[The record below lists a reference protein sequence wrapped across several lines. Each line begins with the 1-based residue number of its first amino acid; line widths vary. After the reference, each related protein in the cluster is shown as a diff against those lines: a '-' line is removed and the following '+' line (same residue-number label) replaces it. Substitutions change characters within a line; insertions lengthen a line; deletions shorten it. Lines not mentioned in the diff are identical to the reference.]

1 MGINDFDFLL
11 LNFKLKNM
19 KKIILGFIAI
29 LFLSVQT
36 KADEGMWLPQL
47 LQMLNEKEMRKM
59 GMKLRAKDIYDINKS
74 SLKDAIVSLGGFC
87 TAEVISDK
95 GLILTNHHCGFDA
108 IQNHSTLENN
118 YIKNGFWAANNN
130 AEIKNPGLFV
140 SFIINIEDYTNQVLS
155 GVSKDLSEK
164 DRQALIEKNIVQ
176 IKKEYKKETY
186 QDIIVRS
193 FFDGNKY
200 YLFVTETYKDV
211 RLVGAPPASIG
222 NFGKDTDNWMWP
234 RHTGDFSMFRI
245 YADKNNKPANYSPDN
260 VPYVPKRSLNI
271 SLKGLKENDFTM
283 VMGFPGRTNEYLPS
297 YAIKQIMEISNPAK
311 IKIRHQVLDV
321 MGGYMRKDELI
332 KIKYAAKYANIEN
345 AYKKWQG
352 ELLGLQK
359 SNGIKKKLDYEVE
372 FKKLIYN
379 NAEWQ
384 NNYGNI
390 LDDLSKA
397 YGDLEPLIVSRDY
410 YNEIV
415 PRIEMFNIAS
425 TFNGLFKSYSNDS
438 ASNNKKNQ
446 EAIEKVEDIL
456 KEFDPAVDKKLF
468 ATLMNL
474 YVNDQKA
481 EYISPKLLELIN
493 EYKDIN
499 KVADFIYASSKLTN
513 IENIKNMF
521 ENSPMVA
528 MDLIKNDPAFLL
540 YLSMYNTYI
549 KETSSYVVDMQGKIN
564 KLQRN
569 YMEAQLTVFNNK
581 RFYPDA
587 NSTLRVAY
595 GKVKG
600 YAPKDAMKYHF
611 YTYMDGIMEKY
622 KPGDYEFDVP
632 QKLIDLY
639 NAKDFGQYGVN
650 GKQPVCFIASNHTTG
665 GNSGSPALDAKGNLV
680 GLNFDRV
687 WEGTMSDINY
697 DPTICRN
704 VMVDIRYVLF
714 IVDKFAGAHHLIEE
728 MKLVRK

>member
-1 MGINDFDFLL
+1 
-11 LNFKLKNM
+11 
-19 KKIILGFIAI
+19 
-29 LFLSVQT
+29 
-36 KADEGMWLPQL
+36 
-47 LQMLNEKEMRKM
+47 MRKM

-108 IQNHSTLENN
+108 IQNHSSLENN
-118 YIKNGFWAANNN
+118 YIKNGFWAVNNN

-140 SFIINIEDYTNQVLS
+140 SFIINIEDFTNQVLI
-155 GVSKDLSEK
+155 GVSKELSEK
-164 DRQALIEKNIVQ
+164 DRQAMIEKNIAQ

-186 QDIIVRS
+186 QDIIVRP

-245 YADKNNKPANYSPDN
+245 YADKNNKPASYSPDN

-297 YAIKQIMEISNPAK
+297 YALKQIMEISNPAK

-359 SNGIKKKLDYEVE
+359 SNGIKKKLDYEVD
-372 FKKLIYN
+372 FKQLITN
-379 NAEWQ
+379 DSNWQ
-384 NNYGNI
+384 NKYGS
-390 LDDLSKA
+390 LLSDLSTA
-397 YGDLEPLIVSRDY
+397 YGDLEPLIIPRDY

-415 PRIEMFNIAS
+415 PRIELFNLAS
-425 TFNGLFKSYSNDS
+425 SFNNLFKNYSKDT

-446 EAIEKVEDIL
+446 ELIEKIEDIL
-456 KEFDPAVDKKLF
+456 KEYDVAVDKKLF
-468 ATLMNL
+468 ATLLNL
-474 YVNDQKA
+474 YVNDQSS

-499 KVADFIYASSKLTN
+499 KVADYIYTNSKLTK
-513 IENIKNMF
+513 IDSIKTLL
-521 ENSPMVA
+521 EYSPMFVS
-528 MDLIKNDPAFLL
+528 DFIKNDPAFSL
-540 YLSMYNTYI
+540 YMSIYNTYV
-549 KETSSYVVDMQGKIN
+549 KETSSYVVDMQADIN
-564 KLQRN
+564 RLQRN
-569 YMEAQLTVFNNK
+569 YMEAQLTVFSNK

-600 YAPKDAMKYHF
+600 YAPKDAMQYNF
-611 YTYMDGIMEKY
+611 YTYMEGIMEKY

-639 NAKDFGQYGVN
+639 NAKDFGHYGVN

-680 GLNFDRV
+680 GLNFDRA

>member
-1 MGINDFDFLL
+1 
-11 LNFKLKNM
+11 M
-19 KKIILGFIAI
+19 KKVILAFITI
-29 LFLSVQT
+29 LFFSVQT

-118 YIKNGFWAANNN
+118 YIKNGFWAANNKG
-130 AEIKNPGLFV
+130 ELTNPGLFV
-140 SFIINIEDYTNQVLS
+140 SFIINIEDLTEQVLR
-155 GVSKDLSEK
+155 GVSNEMPEK
-164 DRQALIEKNIVQ
+164 ERQALIEKNIAQ
-176 IKKEYKKETY
+176 IKKDYKKETY
-186 QDIIVRS
+186 QDIIVRP

-245 YADKNNKPANYSPDN
+245 YADKNNKPASYSPDN

-321 MGGYMRKDELI
+321 MGSFMRKDELI

-359 SNGIKKKLDYEVE
+359 SNGIKKKLDYETD
-372 FKKLIYN
+372 FKQLISN
-379 NAEWQ
+379 NVDWQ
-384 NNYGNI
+384 NKYGS
-390 LDDLSKA
+390 LLSDLSTA
-397 YGDLEPLIVSRDY
+397 YGDLEPLIIPRDY

-415 PRIEMFNIAS
+415 PRIELFNLAS
-425 TFNGLFKSYSNDS
+425 SFNNLFKNYTKDT
-438 ASNNKKNQ
+438 AFNNKKNV
-446 EAIEKVEDIL
+446 EAIEKIEDIL
-456 KEFDPAVDKKLF
+456 KEYDVAVDKKLF
-468 ATLMNL
+468 VTLLNL
-474 YVNDQKA
+474 YVNDQSS

-499 KVADFIYASSKLTN
+499 KVADYIYDNSKLTK
-513 IENIKNMF
+513 IDSIKTLL
-521 ENSPMVA
+521 EYSPMIVT
-528 MDLIKNDPAFLL
+528 DIIKNDPAFSL
-540 YLSMYNTYI
+540 YMSMYNTYV
-549 KETSSYVVDMQGKIN
+549 KETSSIVVDMQSDIN
-564 KLQRN
+564 RLQRN
-569 YMEAQLTVFNNK
+569 YMEAQLTVFSNK

-600 YAPKDAMKYHF
+600 YAPKDAMQYNF
-611 YTYMDGIMEKY
+611 YTYMEGIMEKY

-728 MKLVRK
+728 MKLVKK

>member
-1 MGINDFDFLL
+1 
-11 LNFKLKNM
+11 M
-19 KKIILGFIAI
+19 KKVILGFIAI

-47 LQMLNEKEMRKM
+47 LQTLNEKEMRKM
-59 GMKLRAKDIYDINKS
+59 GMKLHASDIYNINKS

-130 AEIKNPGLFV
+130 SELTNPGLFV

-155 GVSKDLSEK
+155 GVSKELSEK
-164 DRQALIEKNIVQ
+164 DRQTLIEKNIAE

-234 RHTGDFSMFRI
+234 IHTGDFSMFRI
-245 YADKNNKPANYSPDN
+245 YADKNNKPASYSPDN

-321 MGGYMRKDELI
+321 MGTYMRKDELI

-359 SNGIKKKLDYEVE
+359 SNGIKKKLDYETK
-372 FKKLIYN
+372 FKKLISN
-379 NAEWQ
+379 NAKWQ
-384 NNYGNI
+384 NNYGHI
-390 LDDLSKA
+390 LNDLSKA
-397 YGDLEPLIVSRDY
+397 YGDLEPLIISRDY
-410 YNEIV
+410 FNEIV
-415 PRIEMFNIAS
+415 PRIELFNLAS
-425 TFNGLFKSYSNDS
+425 AFNGLFKSYTNDS

-446 EAIEKVEDIL
+446 ETIEKVEDIL
-456 KEFDPAVDKKLF
+456 KEYDHAVDKKLF
-468 ATLMNL
+468 TTLLDL
-474 YVNDQKA
+474 YIKDQNS
-481 EYISPKLLELIN
+481 EFISPKLLELIN
-493 EYKDIN
+493 VYKEIN
-499 KVADFIYASSKLTN
+499 KVADYIYTNSKLTN
-513 IENIKNMF
+513 IENIKTMF
-521 ENSPMVA
+521 ENNPMVA
-528 MDLIKNDPAFLL
+528 MDSIKNDPAFLL
-540 YLSMYNTYI
+540 YLNMYNTYI

-569 YMEAQLTVFNNK
+569 YMQAQLTVFSNK

-587 NSTLRVAY
+587 NSTLRVTY

-600 YAPKDAMKYHF
+600 YAPKDAVKYNF

-622 KPGDYEFDVP
+622 KPGDYEFDLP

-650 GKQPVCFIASNHTTG
+650 GKQPVCFIATNHTTG
-665 GNSGSPALDAKGNLV
+665 GNSGSPALDANGNLV

-714 IVDKFAGAHHLIEE
+714 IIDKFAGAHHLIKE

>member
-1 MGINDFDFLL
+1 MGINDIDFLL

-164 DRQALIEKNIVQ
+164 DRQAMIEKNIAQ
-176 IKKEYKKETY
+176 IKKEYKKESY

-359 SNGIKKKLDYEVE
+359 SNGIKKKLDYETE
-372 FKKLIYN
+372 FKKLISN
-379 NAEWQ
+379 NSVWQ

-456 KEFDPAVDKKLF
+456 KEYDPAVDKKLF
-468 ATLMNL
+468 ATLLNL

-513 IENIKNMF
+513 IENIKSMF
-521 ENSPMVA
+521 ENSPMVT

-540 YLSMYNTYI
+540 YTSMYNTYL

-569 YMEAQLTVFNNK
+569 YMEAQLTVFSNK

-600 YAPKDAMKYHF
+600 YAPKDAMQYHF

-704 VMVDIRYVLF
+704 IMVDIRYVLF

>member
-140 SFIINIEDYTNQVLS
+140 SFIINIEDFTNQVLS
-155 GVSKDLSEK
+155 GVSKEISEK
-164 DRQALIEKNIVQ
+164 DRQALIEKNIAQ
-176 IKKEYKKETY
+176 IKKDYKKETY

-222 NFGKDTDNWMWP
+222 NFGKDSDNWMWP

-245 YADKNNKPANYSPDN
+245 YADKNNKPASYSPDN

-359 SNGIKKKLDYEVE
+359 SNGIKKKLDYETE
-372 FKKLIYN
+372 FKKLISN
-379 NAEWQ
+379 NSEWQ
-384 NNYGNI
+384 NNYWNI

-415 PRIEMFNIAS
+415 PRIELFNLAS
-425 TFNGLFKSYSNDS
+425 AFNGLFKSYSNDS

-456 KEFDPAVDKKLF
+456 KEYDPAVDKKLF

-499 KVADFIYASSKLTN
+499 KVADFIYANSKLTN
-513 IENIKNMF
+513 IESLKTMF
-521 ENSPMVA
+521 ENSPMVV
-528 MDLIKNDPAFLL
+528 MELIKNDPAFLL
-540 YLSMYNTYI
+540 YLSIYNTYI

-569 YMEAQLTVFNNK
+569 YMEAQLTVFSNK

-600 YAPKDAMKYHF
+600 YAPKDAMQYHF

-639 NAKDFGQYGVN
+639 HAKDFGQYGVN

-728 MKLVRK
+728 MKLVKK

>member
-1 MGINDFDFLL
+1 
-11 LNFKLKNM
+11 M
-19 KKIILGFIAI
+19 KKVILGFIAI

-118 YIKNGFWAANNN
+118 YIKNGFWAANYN
-130 AEIKNPGLFV
+130 AEIKNPGLSV
-140 SFIINIEDYTNQVLS
+140 SFIINIEDFTNQVLS
-155 GVSKDLSEK
+155 GVSKEISEK
-164 DRQALIEKNIVQ
+164 ERQALIEKNIAQ

-245 YADKNNKPANYSPDN
+245 YADKNNKPASYSPDN
-260 VPYVPKRSLNI
+260 IPYTPKRSLNI

-321 MGGYMRKDELI
+321 MGAFMRKDELI

-359 SNGIKKKLDYEVE
+359 SNGIKKKLDYEIE
-372 FKKLIYN
+372 IKKLISN
-379 NAEWQ
+379 NADWQ

-397 YGDLEPLIVSRDY
+397 YGDLESLIVSRDY
-410 YNEIV
+410 YNEIM

-425 TFNGLFKSYSNDS
+425 AFNGLFKTYSNDS

-446 EAIEKVEDIL
+446 EIIEKLEDIL
-456 KEFDPAVDKKLF
+456 KEYDPAVDKKLF

-493 EYKDIN
+493 ECKDIN
-499 KVADFIYASSKLTN
+499 KVADYIYANSKLTN
-513 IENIKNMF
+513 IESIKTMF
-521 ENSPMVA
+521 ENSPKAA

-540 YLSMYNTYI
+540 YTSMYNTYL
-549 KETSSYVVDMQGKIN
+549 KETSSYVVDMQAKIN
-564 KLQRN
+564 RLQRN
-569 YMEAQLTVFNNK
+569 YMEAQLTVFSNE

-600 YAPKDAMKYHF
+600 YAPKDAMQYHF

-639 NAKDFGQYGVN
+639 HAKDFGQYGVN

-728 MKLVRK
+728 MKLVRR

>member
-1 MGINDFDFLL
+1 
-11 LNFKLKNM
+11 M
-19 KKIILGFIAI
+19 KKVILGFIAI
-29 LFLSVQT
+29 VFLSVQT

-108 IQNHSTLENN
+108 IQNHSSLENN
-118 YIKNGFWAANNN
+118 YIKNGFWAVNNN

-140 SFIINIEDYTNQVLS
+140 SFIINIEDFTNQVLI
-155 GVSKDLSEK
+155 GVSKELSEK
-164 DRQALIEKNIVQ
+164 DRQAMIEKNIAQ

-186 QDIIVRS
+186 QDIIVRP

-245 YADKNNKPANYSPDN
+245 YADKNNKPASYSPDN

-297 YAIKQIMEISNPAK
+297 YALKQIMEISNPAK

-359 SNGIKKKLDYEVE
+359 SNGIKKKLDYEVD
-372 FKKLIYN
+372 FKQLITN
-379 NAEWQ
+379 DSNWQ
-384 NNYGNI
+384 NKYGS
-390 LDDLSKA
+390 LLSDLSTA
-397 YGDLEPLIVSRDY
+397 YGDLEPLIIPRDY

-415 PRIEMFNIAS
+415 PRIELFNLAS
-425 TFNGLFKSYSNDS
+425 SFNNLFKNYSKDT

-446 EAIEKVEDIL
+446 ELIEKIEDIL
-456 KEFDPAVDKKLF
+456 KEYDVAVDKKLF
-468 ATLMNL
+468 ATLLNL
-474 YVNDQKA
+474 YVNDQSS

-499 KVADFIYASSKLTN
+499 KVADYIYTNSKLTK
-513 IENIKNMF
+513 IDSIKTLL
-521 ENSPMVA
+521 EYSPMFVS
-528 MDLIKNDPAFLL
+528 DFIKNDPAFSL
-540 YLSMYNTYI
+540 YMSIYNTYV
-549 KETSSYVVDMQGKIN
+549 KETSSYVVDMQADIN
-564 KLQRN
+564 RLQRN
-569 YMEAQLTVFNNK
+569 YMEAQLTVFSNK

-600 YAPKDAMKYHF
+600 YAPKDAMQYNF
-611 YTYMDGIMEKY
+611 YTYMEGIMEKY

-639 NAKDFGQYGVN
+639 NAKDFGHYGVN

-680 GLNFDRV
+680 GLNFDRA

>member
-1 MGINDFDFLL
+1 MSIYYFDFLL
-11 LNFKLKNM
+11 LNFKLKKM
-19 KKIILGFIAI
+19 KKVILGFIAI

-140 SFIINIEDYTNQVLS
+140 SFIINIEDFTNQVLS
-155 GVSKDLSEK
+155 GVSKELSEK
-164 DRQALIEKNIVQ
+164 DRQAMIEKNIAQ
-176 IKKEYKKETY
+176 IKKEYKKESY

-297 YAIKQIMEISNPAK
+297 NAIKQIMEISNPAK

-359 SNGIKKKLDYEVE
+359 SNGIKKKLDYEVD
-372 FKKLIYN
+372 FKQLIAN
-379 NAEWQ
+379 DSNWQ
-384 NNYGNI
+384 NKYGSL
-390 LDDLSKA
+390 LDELSTA
-397 YGDLEPLIVSRDY
+397 YGDLEPLIIPRDY

-415 PRIEMFNIAS
+415 PRIEHFNLAS
-425 TFNGLFKSYSNDS
+425 SFNNLFKNYTKDTSF
-438 ASNNKKNQ
+438 NNKKNL
-446 EAIEKVEDIL
+446 EAI
-456 KEFDPAVDKKLF
+456 
-468 ATLMNL
+468 
-474 YVNDQKA
+474 
-481 EYISPKLLELIN
+481 
-493 EYKDIN
+493 
-499 KVADFIYASSKLTN
+499 
-513 IENIKNMF
+513 
-521 ENSPMVA
+521 
-528 MDLIKNDPAFLL
+528 
-540 YLSMYNTYI
+540 
-549 KETSSYVVDMQGKIN
+549 
-564 KLQRN
+564 
-569 YMEAQLTVFNNK
+569 
-581 RFYPDA
+581 
-587 NSTLRVAY
+587 
-595 GKVKG
+595 
-600 YAPKDAMKYHF
+600 
-611 YTYMDGIMEKY
+611 
-622 KPGDYEFDVP
+622 
-632 QKLIDLY
+632 
-639 NAKDFGQYGVN
+639 
-650 GKQPVCFIASNHTTG
+650 
-665 GNSGSPALDAKGNLV
+665 
-680 GLNFDRV
+680 
-687 WEGTMSDINY
+687 
-697 DPTICRN
+697 
-704 VMVDIRYVLF
+704 
-714 IVDKFAGAHHLIEE
+714 
-728 MKLVRK
+728 

>member
-1 MGINDFDFLL
+1 
-11 LNFKLKNM
+11 M
-19 KKIILGFIAI
+19 KKVILGFITI
-29 LFLSVQT
+29 LFLSVQS

-47 LQMLNEKEMRKM
+47 LQTLNEKEMRKM

-108 IQNHSTLENN
+108 IQNHSSLENN

-130 AEIKNPGLFV
+130 GELTNPGLFV
-140 SFIINIEDYTNQVLS
+140 SFIINIEDFTEQVLR
-155 GVSKDLSEK
+155 GVSNEMSEK
-164 DRQALIEKNIVQ
+164 ERQALIEKNIVQ
-176 IKKEYKKETY
+176 IKKEVKKETY
-186 QDIIVRS
+186 QDVIVRP

-245 YADKNNKPANYSPDN
+245 YADKNNKPASYSPDN

-321 MGGYMRKDELI
+321 MGSFMRKDELI
-332 KIKYAAKYANIEN
+332 KIKYAAKYATIEN

-359 SNGIKKKLDYEVE
+359 SNGIKKKLDYEVN
-372 FKKLIYN
+372 FKQLIAN

-384 NNYGNI
+384 NKYGS
-390 LDDLSKA
+390 LLSDLSTA
-397 YGDLEPLIVSRDY
+397 YGDLEPLIIPRDY

-415 PRIEMFNIAS
+415 PRIELFNLAS
-425 TFNGLFKSYSNDS
+425 SFNNLFKNYSKDT

-446 EAIEKVEDIL
+446 ELIEKIEDIL
-456 KEFDPAVDKKLF
+456 KEYDAAVDKKLF
-468 ATLMNL
+468 VTLLNL
-474 YVNDQKA
+474 YVNDQSS

-493 EYKDIN
+493 QFKEIN
-499 KVADFIYASSKLTN
+499 KVADYIYANSKLTK
-513 IENIKNMF
+513 IDSIKTLL
-521 ENSPMVA
+521 EYSPMIVT
-528 MDLIKNDPAFLL
+528 DIIKNDPAFSL
-540 YLSMYNTYI
+540 YMSIYNIYI
-549 KETSSYVVDMQGKIN
+549 KETSSYIVEKQANIN
-564 KLQRN
+564 RLQRN
-569 YMEAQLTVFNNK
+569 YMEAQMTVFNNK

-600 YAPKDAMKYHF
+600 YAPKDAMQYNS
-611 YTYMDGIMEKY
+611 YTYMEGLMEKY
-622 KPGDYEFDVP
+622 KPEDYEFDVP

-704 VMVDIRYVLF
+704 IMVDIRYVLF

-728 MKLVRK
+728 MKLVKR

>member
-1 MGINDFDFLL
+1 
-11 LNFKLKNM
+11 M
-19 KKIILGFIAI
+19 KKVILGFIAI

-47 LQMLNEKEMRKM
+47 LQTLNEKEMRKM

-108 IQNHSTLENN
+108 IQNHSSLENN

-130 AEIKNPGLFV
+130 GELTNPGLFV
-140 SFIINIEDYTNQVLS
+140 SFIINIEDFTEPVLR
-155 GVSKDLSEK
+155 GVSNEMSEK
-164 DRQALIEKNIVQ
+164 ERQALIEKNIVQ
-176 IKKEYKKETY
+176 IKKDFKKETY
-186 QDIIVRS
+186 QDVIVRP

-245 YADKNNKPANYSPDN
+245 YADKNNKPASYSPDN
-260 VPYVPKRSLNI
+260 VPYIPKRSLNI

-311 IKIRHQVLDV
+311 IKIRHQVLDL
-321 MGGYMRKDELI
+321 MGSFMRKDELI
-332 KIKYAAKYANIEN
+332 KIRYAAKYANIEN

-359 SNGIKKKLDYEVE
+359 SNGIKKKLDYEAD
-372 FKKLIYN
+372 FKQLIAN
-379 NAEWQ
+379 NADWQ
-384 NNYGNI
+384 NKYGS
-390 LDDLSKA
+390 LLSDLSTA
-397 YGDLEPLIVSRDY
+397 YGDLEPLIIPRDY

-415 PRIEMFNIAS
+415 PRIELFNLAS
-425 TFNGLFKSYSNDS
+425 SFNNLFKNYSKDT

-446 EAIEKVEDIL
+446 ELIEKIEDIL
-456 KEFDPAVDKKLF
+456 KEYDAVVDKKLF
-468 ATLMNL
+468 VTLLNL
-474 YVNDQKA
+474 YVNDQSS
-481 EYISPKLLELIN
+481 EYISPKLLDLIN
-493 EYKDIN
+493 EYKDMN
-499 KVADFIYASSKLTN
+499 KVADYIYANSKLTK
-513 IENIKNMF
+513 IDSIKTLL
-521 ENSPMVA
+521 EYSPMIVT
-528 MDLIKNDPAFLL
+528 DIIKNDPAFSL
-540 YLSMYNTYI
+540 YMSMYNTYV
-549 KETSSYVVDMQGKIN
+549 KETSSYVVDMQSEIN
-564 KLQRN
+564 RLQRN
-569 YMEAQLTVFNNK
+569 YMEAQLTVFSKK

-600 YAPKDAMKYHF
+600 YAPKDAMQYNF
-611 YTYMDGIMEKY
+611 YTYMEGIMEKY

-697 DPTICRN
+697 DPNICRN

>member
-1 MGINDFDFLL
+1 
-11 LNFKLKNM
+11 M
-19 KKIILGFIAI
+19 KKVILGFIAI

-47 LQMLNEKEMRKM
+47 LQTLNEKEMRKM

-108 IQNHSTLENN
+108 IQNHSSLENN

-130 AEIKNPGLFV
+130 GELTNPGLFV
-140 SFIINIEDYTNQVLS
+140 SFIINIEDFTEPVLR
-155 GVSKDLSEK
+155 GVSNEMSEK
-164 DRQALIEKNIVQ
+164 ERQALIEKNIVQ
-176 IKKEYKKETY
+176 IKKDFKKETY
-186 QDIIVRS
+186 QDVIVRP

-245 YADKNNKPANYSPDN
+245 YADKNNKPASYSPDN
-260 VPYVPKRSLNI
+260 VPYIPKRSLNI

-321 MGGYMRKDELI
+321 MGSFMRKDELI

-359 SNGIKKKLDYEVE
+359 SNGIKKKLDYEVD
-372 FKKLIYN
+372 FKQLIAN

-384 NNYGNI
+384 NKYGS
-390 LDDLSKA
+390 LLSDLSTA
-397 YGDLEPLIVSRDY
+397 YGDLEPLIIPRDY

-415 PRIEMFNIAS
+415 PRIELFNLAS
-425 TFNGLFKSYSNDS
+425 SFNNLFKNYSKDT

-446 EAIEKVEDIL
+446 EQIEKIEDIL
-456 KEFDPAVDKKLF
+456 KEYDAAVDKKLF
-468 ATLMNL
+468 VTLLNL
-474 YVNDQKA
+474 YVNDQSS

-493 EYKDIN
+493 QFKDIN
-499 KVADFIYASSKLTN
+499 KVADYIYANSKLTK
-513 IENIKNMF
+513 IDSIKTLL
-521 ENSPMVA
+521 EYSPMIVT
-528 MDLIKNDPAFLL
+528 DIIKNDPAFSL
-540 YLSMYNTYI
+540 YMSMYNTYV
-549 KETSSYVVDMQGKIN
+549 KETSSYVVDMQSEIN
-564 KLQRN
+564 RLQRN
-569 YMEAQLTVFNNK
+569 YMEAQLTVFSKK

-600 YAPKDAMKYHF
+600 YAPKDAMQYNF
-611 YTYMDGIMEKY
+611 YTYMEGIMEKY

-697 DPTICRN
+697 DPNICRN

>member
-1 MGINDFDFLL
+1 
-11 LNFKLKNM
+11 M
-19 KKIILGFIAI
+19 KKVILGFIAI

-140 SFIINIEDYTNQVLS
+140 SFIINIEDFTNQVLS
-155 GVSKDLSEK
+155 GVSKELSEK
-164 DRQALIEKNIVQ
+164 DRMALIEKNITQ
-176 IKKEYKKETY
+176 IKKDYKKETY

-245 YADKNNKPANYSPDN
+245 YADKKNKPASYSPDN

-359 SNGIKKKLDYEVE
+359 SNGIKKKLDYEAE
-372 FKKLIYN
+372 IKKLISN
-379 NAEWQ
+379 NSVWQ

-410 YNEIV
+410 YNEII
-415 PRIEMFNIAS
+415 PRIEVFNIATS
-425 TFNGLFKSYSNDS
+425 FNGLFKTYSNDS
-438 ASNNKKNQ
+438 ATNNKKNL
-446 EAIEKVEDIL
+446 ETIEKLEDIL
-456 KEFDPAVDKKLF
+456 KEYDPAVDKKLF

-474 YVNDQKA
+474 YINDQKA
-481 EYISPKLLELIN
+481 EYISPKLLELVN

-499 KVADFIYASSKLTN
+499 KVADYIYANSKLTN
-513 IENIKNMF
+513 IESIKNMF
-521 ENSPMVA
+521 ENSPMTA

-540 YLSMYNTYI
+540 YTSMYNTYL
-549 KETSSYVVDMQGKIN
+549 KETSSYVVDIQAKIN
-564 KLQRN
+564 RLQRN
-569 YMEAQLTVFNNK
+569 YMEAQLTVLSNK

-600 YAPKDAMKYHF
+600 YAPKDAMQYHF

>member
-1 MGINDFDFLL
+1 
-11 LNFKLKNM
+11 M
-19 KKIILGFIAI
+19 KKVILGFIAI
-29 LFLSVQT
+29 LFLSIQT

-47 LQMLNEKEMRKM
+47 LQTLNEKEMRKM

-108 IQNHSTLENN
+108 IQNHSSLENN

-130 AEIKNPGLFV
+130 GELTNPGLFV
-140 SFIINIEDYTNQVLS
+140 SFIINIEDFTEQVLR
-155 GVSKDLSEK
+155 GVSNQMPEK
-164 DRQALIEKNIVQ
+164 ERQALIEKNIVQ
-176 IKKEYKKETY
+176 IKKDFKKENY
-186 QDIIVRS
+186 QDIIVRP

-245 YADKNNKPANYSPDN
+245 YADKNNKPASYSPDN
-260 VPYVPKRSLNI
+260 VPYFPKRSLNI

-297 YAIKQIMEISNPAK
+297 NAIKQIMEISNPAK
-311 IKIRHQVLDV
+311 INIRHHVLDV

-359 SNGIKKKLDYEVE
+359 SNGIKKKLDYETE
-372 FKKLIYN
+372 FKKLISTN
-379 NAEWQ
+379 TEWQ
-384 NNYGNI
+384 NKYGNI
-390 LDDLSKA
+390 LDELSTA
-397 YGDLEPLIVSRDY
+397 YGNLKPLIISRDY

-415 PRIEMFNIAS
+415 PRIELFNLAS
-425 TFNGLFKSYSNDS
+425 GFNGLLKTYSKDTALNH
-438 ASNNKKNQ
+438 KKNQ
-446 EAIEKVEDIL
+446 ELIEKIEDIL
-456 KEFDPAVDKKLF
+456 KEYDLTVDKKLF
-468 ATLMNL
+468 VSLLNL
-474 YVNDQKA
+474 YINDQKS
-481 EYISPKLLELIN
+481 EFISPTLRGLIN
-493 EYKDIN
+493 EYKDMD
-499 KVADFIYASSKLTN
+499 KVADYIYTNSKLTN
-513 IENIKNMF
+513 IDSIKNLLN
-521 ENSPMVA
+521 NSPTMVT
-528 MDLIKNDPAFLL
+528 DIIKNDPAFSL
-540 YLSMYNTYI
+540 YMNIYNTYV
-549 KETSSYVVDMQGKIN
+549 KETSSFVVDMQANIN
-564 KLQRN
+564 RLQRN
-569 YMEAQLTVFNNK
+569 YMEAQLTVFSNK

-600 YAPKDAMKYHF
+600 YAPKDAMQYNF
-611 YTYMDGIMEKY
+611 YTYMEGIMEKY

-639 NAKDFGQYGVN
+639 NSKDFGQYGVN

-687 WEGTMSDINY
+687 WEGTMSDMNY

>member
-1 MGINDFDFLL
+1 
-11 LNFKLKNM
+11 M
-19 KKIILGFIAI
+19 KKVILGFIAI

-140 SFIINIEDYTNQVLS
+140 SFIINIEDFTNQVLS
-155 GVSKDLSEK
+155 GVSKELSEK
-164 DRQALIEKNIVQ
+164 DRQAMIEKNIAQ

-245 YADKNNKPANYSPDN
+245 YADKNNKPASYSPDN

-359 SNGIKKKLDYEVE
+359 SNGIKKKLDYEAE
-372 FKKLIYN
+372 IKKLISN
-379 NAEWQ
+379 NADWQ

-410 YNEIV
+410 YNEIM
-415 PRIEMFNIAS
+415 PRIEIFNIA
-425 TFNGLFKSYSNDS
+425 TAFNGLFKTYSNDS
-438 ASNNKKNQ
+438 ASNNKKYQ
-446 EAIEKVEDIL
+446 ETIEKLEDIL
-456 KEFDPAVDKKLF
+456 KEYDPAVDKKLF

-499 KVADFIYASSKLTN
+499 KVADYIYANSKLTN
-513 IENIKNMF
+513 LESIKNMF
-521 ENSPMVA
+521 DNSPKAA

-540 YLSMYNTYI
+540 YTSMYNTYL
-549 KETSSYVVDMQGKIN
+549 KETSSYVVDMQAKIN
-564 KLQRN
+564 RLQRN
-569 YMEAQLTVFNNK
+569 YMEAQLTVFSNK

-600 YAPKDAMKYHF
+600 YAPKDAMQYHF

-697 DPTICRN
+697 DPSICRN

>member
-1 MGINDFDFLL
+1 
-11 LNFKLKNM
+11 
-19 KKIILGFIAI
+19 
-29 LFLSVQT
+29 
-36 KADEGMWLPQL
+36 
-47 LQMLNEKEMRKM
+47 
-59 GMKLRAKDIYDINKS
+59 
-74 SLKDAIVSLGGFC
+74 
-87 TAEVISDK
+87 
-95 GLILTNHHCGFDA
+95 
-108 IQNHSTLENN
+108 
-118 YIKNGFWAANNN
+118 
-130 AEIKNPGLFV
+130 
-140 SFIINIEDYTNQVLS
+140 
-155 GVSKDLSEK
+155 
-164 DRQALIEKNIVQ
+164 
-176 IKKEYKKETY
+176 
-186 QDIIVRS
+186 
-193 FFDGNKY
+193 
-200 YLFVTETYKDV
+200 
-211 RLVGAPPASIG
+211 LVGAPPASIG

-245 YADKNNKPANYSPDN
+245 YADKYNKPASYSPDN

-321 MGGYMRKDELI
+321 MGSFMRKDELI

-359 SNGIKKKLDYEVE
+359 SNGIKKKLDYETD
-372 FKKLIYN
+372 FKQLIAN
-379 NAEWQ
+379 NADWQ
-384 NNYGNI
+384 NKYGSVLN
-390 LDDLSKA
+390 DLSTA
-397 YGDLEPLIVSRDY
+397 YGDLEPLIIPRDY

-415 PRIEMFNIAS
+415 PRIELFNIAS
-425 TFNGLFKSYSNDS
+425 SFNNLFKNYSKDT

-446 EAIEKVEDIL
+446 ELTEKIEDIL
-456 KEFDPAVDKKLF
+456 KEYDVAVDKKLF
-468 ATLMNL
+468 VTLLNL
-474 YVNDQKA
+474 YVNDQSS
-481 EYISPKLLELIN
+481 EYISPKLLDLIN
-493 EYKDIN
+493 EFKDIN
-499 KVADFIYASSKLTN
+499 KVADYIYANSKLTK
-513 IENIKNMF
+513 IDSIKTLL
-521 ENSPMVA
+521 EYSPMIVT
-528 MDLIKNDPAFLL
+528 DIIKNDPAFSL
-540 YLSMYNTYI
+540 YMSMYNTYI
-549 KETSSYVVDMQGKIN
+549 KETSSYVVDMQADIN
-564 KLQRN
+564 RLQRN
-569 YMEAQLTVFNNK
+569 YMEAQLTVFSNK

-600 YAPKDAMKYHF
+600 YAPKDAMQYNF
-611 YTYMDGIMEKY
+611 YTYMEGIMEKY

>member
-1 MGINDFDFLL
+1 
-11 LNFKLKNM
+11 M
-19 KKIILGFIAI
+19 KKVILGFIAI

-140 SFIINIEDYTNQVLS
+140 SFIINIEDFTNQVLS
-155 GVSKDLSEK
+155 GVSKELSEK
-164 DRQALIEKNIVQ
+164 DRQAMIEKNIAQ

-321 MGGYMRKDELI
+321 IGGYMRKDELI

-359 SNGIKKKLDYEVE
+359 SNGIKKKLDYEAE
-372 FKKLIYN
+372 FKQLITN
-379 NAEWQ
+379 NSDWQ
-384 NNYGNI
+384 NKYGS
-390 LDDLSKA
+390 LLSDLSTA
-397 YGDLEPLIVSRDY
+397 YGDLEPLIIPRDY

-415 PRIEMFNIAS
+415 PRIELFNIAS
-425 TFNGLFKSYSNDS
+425 SFNNLFKNYSKDT
-438 ASNNKKNQ
+438 ASNNKKNL
-446 EAIEKVEDIL
+446 ELIEKIEDIL
-456 KEFDPAVDKKLF
+456 KEYDVAVDKKLF
-468 ATLMNL
+468 STLLNL
-474 YVNDQKA
+474 YVNDQSS
-481 EYISPKLLELIN
+481 EYVSPKLLELIN

-499 KVADFIYASSKLTN
+499 KVADYVYANSKLTK
-513 IENIKNMF
+513 IDSLKTLLEY
-521 ENSPMVA
+521 SPMIVT
-528 MDLIKNDPAFLL
+528 DIIKNDPAFSL
-540 YLSMYNTYI
+540 YMSLYNTYV
-549 KETSSYVVDMQGKIN
+549 KETSSYVVDMQADIN
-564 KLQRN
+564 RLQRN
-569 YMEAQLTVFNNK
+569 YMEAQLTVFSNK

-600 YAPKDAMKYHF
+600 YAPKDAMQYNF
-611 YTYMDGIMEKY
+611 YTYMEGIMEKY

-687 WEGTMSDINY
+687 WEGTMSDMNY

-728 MKLVRK
+728 MKLVKK

>member
-1 MGINDFDFLL
+1 
-11 LNFKLKNM
+11 M
-19 KKIILGFIAI
+19 KKVILGFIAI
-29 LFLSVQT
+29 VFLSVQT

-130 AEIKNPGLFV
+130 SEIKNPGLFV
-140 SFIINIEDYTNQVLS
+140 SFIINIEDFTNQVLS
-155 GVSKDLSEK
+155 GVSKELSEK
-164 DRQALIEKNIVQ
+164 DRQAMIEKNIAQ
-176 IKKEYKKETY
+176 IKKEFKKETY

-245 YADKNNKPANYSPDN
+245 YADKNNKPASYSPDN

-321 MGGYMRKDELI
+321 MGSFMRKDELI
-332 KIKYAAKYANIEN
+332 KIKYAAKYATIEN

-359 SNGIKKKLDYEVE
+359 SNGIKKKLDYEAD
-372 FKKLIYN
+372 FKTLIAN
-379 NAEWQ
+379 NSDWQ
-384 NNYGNI
+384 NKYGS
-390 LDDLSKA
+390 LLEDLSTG
-397 YGDLEPLIVSRDY
+397 YSDLEPLIIPRDY
-410 YNEIV
+410 FNEII
-415 PRIEMFNIAS
+415 PRIELFNLAS
-425 TFNGLFKSYSNDS
+425 SFNNLFKNYSKDT

-446 EAIEKVEDIL
+446 EVIEKIEDIL
-456 KEFDPAVDKKLF
+456 KEYDPSVDKKLF
-468 ATLMNL
+468 VNLLNL
-474 YVNDQKA
+474 YINDQSS
-481 EYISPKLLELIN
+481 EYISPKLLELIS
-493 EYKDIN
+493 EYKDMN
-499 KVADFIYASSKLTN
+499 KVADYIYANSKLTK
-513 IENIKNMF
+513 IDSIKTLL
-521 ENSPMVA
+521 EYSPMIVT
-528 MDLIKNDPAFLL
+528 DIIKNDPAFAL
-540 YLSMYNTYI
+540 YMSIYNTYV
-549 KETSSYVVDMQGKIN
+549 KETSSYVLDMQADIN
-564 KLQRN
+564 RLQRN
-569 YMEAQLTVFNNK
+569 YMEAQLTVFSNK

-600 YAPKDAMKYHF
+600 YAPKDALQYNF
-611 YTYMDGIMEKY
+611 YTYMEGIMEKY

-687 WEGTMSDINY
+687 WEGTMSDMNY